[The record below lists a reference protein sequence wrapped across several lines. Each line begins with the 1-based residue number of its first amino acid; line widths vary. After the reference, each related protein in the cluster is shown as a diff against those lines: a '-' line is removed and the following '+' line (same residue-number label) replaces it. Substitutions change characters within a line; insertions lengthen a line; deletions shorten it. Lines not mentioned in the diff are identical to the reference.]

1 MIDERITL
9 RKFEI
14 FSVFMGTGNIGRAAQ
29 TLQMSPVSVHR
40 ALHSLE
46 EGIECPLFVHQGRN
60 LVPLQTAQS
69 LYLNCRSI
77 LPDLEG
83 AFDKVRQI
91 GGIDDGLMR
100 LGALYSLS
108 AKTVPRLVMGTK
120 LRRPKLEFELST
132 GSTEELLKR
141 LLDNRLDAAVV
152 VIDRSKIDTSQFE
165 ILSLFDDELFLA
177 APSSWQSATDA
188 ALGIDLKAL
197 RNEKFITL
205 FEGFAT
211 CRDVAAAFDTAG
223 FEPNVMTRVK
233 DVFSLL
239 SLVQA
244 GMGLALLP
252 GRMCELD
259 RTHLRYFRFAY
270 VYQHR
275 QEIGIVF
282 DRCREYEPNFRS
294 LAAEGRMY
302 AREMASRSHPD
313 A

>member
-1 MIDERITL
+1 M
-9 RKFEI
+9 
-14 FSVFMGTGNIGRAAQ
+14 
-29 TLQMSPVSVHR
+29 
-40 ALHSLE
+40 
-46 EGIECPLFVHQGRN
+46 HQGRN

-69 LYLNCRSI
+69 LYLKSQSI
-77 LPDLEG
+77 PPDLEG

-108 AKTVPRLVMGTK
+108 AKIVPRLVMGTR
-120 LRRPKLEFELST
+120 LRRPELEFEF
-132 GSTEELLKR
+132 STESTEKLLKR
-141 LLDNRLDAAVV
+141 LLDNRFDAAVV
-152 VIDRSKIDTSQFE
+152 VIDRRKIDTSQFE
-165 ILSLFDDELFLA
+165 TLSLFDDDLFLA
-177 APSSWQSATDA
+177 APSSWHSGTDA
-188 ALGIDLKAL
+188 SPEIALKAL

-252 GRMCELD
+252 GRMCGLD
-259 RTHLRYFRFAY
+259 RTYLRYFR
-270 VYQHR
+270 HR
-275 QEIGIVF
+275 
-282 DRCREYEPNFRS
+282 
-294 LAAEGRMY
+294 
-302 AREMASRSHPD
+302 
-313 A
+313 